1 MKKHL
6 IFNLLLVVII
16 SHSLVGQTL
25 YVPSGVLGIGTSTNA
40 NVGVGLSSPNAK
52 LDVNGS
58 FMISGSNHCT
68 FGHTNG
74 NGVINFGNN
83 QLGALYFRSL
93 LTAGNINSYNQLMVL
108 TYDGKLGI
116 GTTNPGNY
124 KLAVNGS
131 IRAKSVYVETGW
143 SDFVFEPDYKL
154 PSLSEV
160 ESFVKKFKH
169 LPGIPSEKEIK
180 ENGVNVGEIQS
191 KLLQKIEELTLY
203 IIKLDKENKELN
215 SKVEDLS
222 TFIIN
227 H

>member
-1 MKKHL
+1 MKKKL
-6 IFNLLLVVII
+6 FLSSIFIVLFNALFC
-16 SHSLVGQTL
+16 QTL
-25 YVPSGVLGIGTSTNA
+25 YVPSGANGIGTSANS
-40 NVGVGLSSPNAK
+40 NVGVGISSPNAK

-74 NGVINFGNN
+74 HGVINFGNN
-83 QLGALYFRSL
+83 GLGQLNFRSL
-93 LTAGNINSYNQLMVL
+93 LTAGNINSFNQLMVL

-131 IRAKSVYVETGW
+131 IRAKSVIVETGW
-143 SDFVFEPDYKL
+143 SDFVFDPNYKL
-154 PSLSEV
+154 LSLSEV
-160 ESFVKKFKH
+160 ESFIKENKH
-169 LPGIPSEKEIK
+169 LPDVPSEAEITK
-180 ENGVNVGEIQS
+180 SGVDIGAIQS

-215 SKVEDLS
+215 TKIEKLY
-222 TFIIN
+222 IER
-227 H
+227 